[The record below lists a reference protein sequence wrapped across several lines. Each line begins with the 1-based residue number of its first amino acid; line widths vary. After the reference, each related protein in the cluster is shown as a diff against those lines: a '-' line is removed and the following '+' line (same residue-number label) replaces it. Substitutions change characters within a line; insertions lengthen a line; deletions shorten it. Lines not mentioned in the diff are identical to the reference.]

1 VFNPVGGPGDD
12 LCVGANNPPSNCTPA
27 SLAQI
32 LSEDVPIRDVLAFP
46 PQQITSPLAIDAAD
60 SSFTGID
67 FVPDSFARG
76 PVQRGAALYSLEG
89 DFGFSAANG
98 TPEAGHEVKLVNFSR
113 EEEPLALKIMRFAHN
128 TTFEQA
134 FVSGARGFNRPT
146 NIKFGPDGCA
156 WVVDYGAVRDFGQSD
171 PDSKFIVPGD
181 GPLVQI
187 PHTGVI
193 WRICPQ

>member
-1 VFNPVGGPGDD
+1 M
-12 LCVGANNPPSNCTPA
+12 CTPA
-27 SLAQI
+27 SLARI
-32 LSEDVPIRDVLAFP
+32 LSEDVPIGNVLAFP
-46 PQQITSPLAIDAAD
+46 PQQITSPLAIEAAD

-67 FVPDSFARG
+67 FVPNSFVRG

-89 DFGFSAANG
+89 DFGFSRANG
-98 TPEAGHEVKLVNFSR
+98 TPEAGHEIKLVNFSR
-113 EEEPLALKIMRFAHN
+113 EEEPLELKIMRFAHN
-128 TTFEQA
+128 KTFEQA

-146 NIKFGPDGCA
+146 NVKFGPDGCA

-171 PDSKFIVPGD
+171 PDAKFIVPGD